1 MNLFYR
7 KFASKNCD
15 DLQVNNEEKSNIK
28 LPLFIQEA
36 SSRDVTYRKI
46 ASPGTVFLNIIKNS
60 KSQN

>member
-36 SSRDVTYRKI
+36 SARDITYRKI
-46 ASPGTVFLNIIKNS
+46 ASPGTVYF
-60 KSQN
+60 